1 MPIFSLPSVR
11 YFIKG
16 FNERETN
23 SFATFVLPLPFYSLP
38 RSINPFLNTAMHP
51 VTWSSTS
58 QLAP

>member
-11 YFIKG
+11 YFTKG

-38 RSINPFLNTAMHP
+38 HLIPNTAMPP
-51 VTWSSTS
+51 VTWSSTY